1 MRARFDA
8 RRIGFI
14 LLGWLVAAALLALW
28 QVYASSAKLLYLST
42 FTDSVDAMWSY
53 VTGPSLSEDVLPSV
67 GRMLAGYVI
76 GCAAGIAI
84 GVPVGYLRRM
94 EPWLRPV
101 LEFMRSL
108 PAPVILPMALLL
120 LGANTGMKV
129 AVIAF
134 GCCWPV
140 MLNAI
145 DATRSVDPLLID
157 TGKVN
162 RLGTF
167 AILRRIAL
175 PASMPQIFAGMRT
188 ALGIALIL
196 MVFSEMIGA
205 SSGLGFQILT
215 SQRRFL
221 VPEVYGGVL
230 LIGVIGWAFT
240 VLFSQMERRVLAW
253 HHGRMGGFGNGQ

>member
-1 MRARFDA
+1 MKLRLDA
-8 RRIGFI
+8 RRIGYI
-14 LLGWLVAAALLALW
+14 LLGWLVAVGLLLLW
-28 QVYASSAKLLYLST
+28 QVYASSADLLYLST
-42 FTDSVDAMWSY
+42 FTDSVDAMWGFLSE
-53 VTGPSLSEDVLPSV
+53 PSLSVDVLPSV
-67 GRMLAGYVI
+67 GRMIAGYVI

-84 GVPVGYLRRM
+84 GVPVGYLRSM
-94 EPWLRPV
+94 EPWVRPV

-145 DATRSVDPLLID
+145 DATRAVDPLLID

-196 MVFSEMIGA
+196 MV
-205 SSGLGFQILT
+205 LT

-230 LIGVIGWAFT
+230 LIGLIGWAFT
-240 VLFSQMERRVLAW
+240 VLFSQLERRVLAW
-253 HHGRMGGFGNGQ
+253 HHGRTGGFGNGQ